1 MIIQSSNVNLASSRQ
16 YSRTEGQRNTRTVYW
31 GGKASV
37 SMSTFAQSYY
47 SKQDY
52 YNSGSSSYDYSGRND
67 DDSFPDDMFTYSRNG
82 RLMDANG
89 KSDDNSI
96 GGTTTADKMTDITG
110 LQNNYTSTVFMS
122 LLRLIEQLRKGIF
135 SMYNGTSQSSLTS
148 DGGLDVSSGSLWN
161 SRFTIKN
168 TSTYFFEESES
179 TTFSGSGTAITAD
192 GRQVSFGVDFTM
204 SRSYM
209 EAVGIESTVS
219 YPYVLTDPLVI
230 NLKNSTVDITDQS
243 FYFDLNCDGTKE
255 NIAQLGAGSG
265 YLVFDKNGDGIIND
279 GSEMF
284 GAKTGNG
291 FKELAEYDSDHNG
304 WIDEADEIYSKLK
317 VWVKNEKGEDVLMS
331 LKDADVGAIYLG
343 SSKTDFTVKEQ
354 DTDKPIAM
362 VRSSGMFLHENG
374 TAGTVNQVDF

>member
-1 MIIQSSNVNLASSRQ
+1 
-16 YSRTEGQRNTRTVYW
+16 
-31 GGKASV
+31 
-37 SMSTFAQSYY
+37 
-47 SKQDY
+47 
-52 YNSGSSSYDYSGRND
+52 
-67 DDSFPDDMFTYSRNG
+67 
-82 RLMDANG
+82 
-89 KSDDNSI
+89 
-96 GGTTTADKMTDITG
+96 
-110 LQNNYTSTVFMS
+110 
-122 LLRLIEQLRKGIF
+122 
-135 SMYNGTSQSSLTS
+135 MYNGTSQGSLTS

-161 SRFTIKN
+161 SRFTVKN

-230 NLKNSTVDITDQS
+230 NLKNNTVDITDQS

-255 NIAQLGAGSG
+255 NISQLGTGSG

-304 WIDEADEIYSKLK
+304 WIDEADEVYSKLK

-354 DTDKPIAM
+354 DTGKPIAM

>member
-1 MIIQSSNVNLASSRQ
+1 MHRHDSIHVLKDNATQEL
-16 YSRTEGQRNTRTVYW
+16 
-31 GGKASV
+31 
-37 SMSTFAQSYY
+37 STGEAGHLSQCLHLH
-47 SKQDY
+47 
-52 YNSGSSSYDYSGRND
+52 R
-67 DDSFPDDMFTYSRNG
+67 
-82 RLMDANG
+82 A
-89 KSDDNSI
+89 
-96 GGTTTADKMTDITG
+96 TTASRIITILEAVHTTIPDVMMAAHFLMICLHIQGMADITDN
-110 LQNNYTSTVFMS
+110 QNSYTSTVFMS

-135 SMYNGTSQSSLTS
+135 SVYNGTSQGSLTS

-161 SRFTIKN
+161 SRFTVKN

-230 NLKNSTVDITDQS
+230 NLKNNTVDITDQS

-255 NIAQLGAGSG
+255 NISQLGTGSG

-343 SSKTDFTVKEQ
+343 SSKTDFTVKDQ
-354 DTDKPIAM
+354 DIGKPIAM